1 MDMNALFKHTASRWL
16 GLVCLLALLAVGI
29 FLSIVLGVVDTTWRT
44 ALDAYLHFD
53 GSNEQIVIRDVRV
66 PRALIAAT
74 VGASLGLAGV
84 LMQVLTRNPLSD
96 PGIFGINNGAAFFIV
111 VAVTLFSVDSLS
123 QYTWVAFL
131 GAAVSGGIV
140 YMLGS
145 LGRDGLTPLKLTLAG
160 AALAALFA
168 SFTNGLLLINQRALE
183 EVLFWLSGS
192 VAGRSLEMLTTVLPY
207 LVIGWLGSFLMAGQL
222 QTLMLG
228 EDVAKGLGQRTVF
241 VKAMAGLLVILLA
254 GGSVAVAGPIGF
266 VGLIIPHIARYLI
279 GSNMLWM
286 LAYSALIGALLLLGA
301 DIGARLIAMPKE
313 LPLGVMT
320 AIIGTPFFIYVAR
333 KGLTRA

>member
-1 MDMNALFKHTASRWL
+1 MNALLQHTPTRWL
-16 GLVCLLALLAVGI
+16 GFVFLLALLAVGI

-44 ALDAYLHFD
+44 ALDAYLNYN
-53 GSNEQIVIRDVRV
+53 GSNEHIVIRDVRV
-66 PRALIAAT
+66 PRALIAAA
-74 VGASLGLAGV
+74 VGASLGLSGV

-96 PGIFGINNGAAFFIV
+96 PGIFGINSGASFFV
-111 VAVTLFSVDSLS
+111 VAAMVLFSVESLT

-131 GAAVSGGIV
+131 GAAVSGGVV

-145 LGRDGLTPLKLTLAG
+145 LGRDGLTPMKLTLAG
-160 AALAALFA
+160 AALAALFS

-192 VAGRSLEMLTTVLPY
+192 VAGRSLEMLITVLPY

-222 QTLMLG
+222 QTLMMG
-228 EDVAKGLGQRTVF
+228 DDVAKGLGQRTVF

-266 VGLIIPHIARYLI
+266 VGLVIPHIARYLI
-279 GSNMLWM
+279 GSHMLWT
-286 LAYSALIGALLLLGA
+286 LAYSALIGAVLLLGA
-301 DIGARLIAMPKE
+301 DIGARMIAMPKE

-320 AIIGTPFFIYVAR
+320 AMIGTPFFVYVAR

>member
-1 MDMNALFKHTASRWL
+1 MNSLFKHTTTRWL
-16 GLVCLLALLAVGI
+16 GLVLLLALLALGV

-44 ALDAYLHFD
+44 ALDAYLNFN
-53 GSNEQIVIRDVRV
+53 GSNEHIVIRDVRV

-74 VGASLGLAGV
+74 VGASLGLSGV

-96 PGIFGINNGAAFFIV
+96 PGIFGINNGASFFIV
-111 VAVTLFSVDSLS
+111 VAVTLFSVDSLA

-145 LGRDGLTPLKLTLAG
+145 LGRDGLTPMKLTLAG

-168 SFTNGLLLINQRALE
+168 SFTNGLLLVNQRALE

-222 QTLMLG
+222 NTLMMG

-241 VKAMAGLLVILLA
+241 VKAATGILVILLA

-266 VGLIIPHIARYLI
+266 VGLIIPHIARYLV
-279 GSNMLWM
+279 GSHLLWM
-286 LAYSALIGALLLLGA
+286 LIYSALLGAVLLLGA
-301 DIGARLIAMPKE
+301 DIAARLIAMPKE

-320 AIIGTPFFIYVAR
+320 AIIGTPFFVYVAR

>member
-1 MDMNALFKHTASRWL
+1 MNALLQHTSARWL
-16 GLVCLLALLAVGI
+16 GFVFLIALLALGI
-29 FLSIVLGVVDTTWRT
+29 FLSIVLGVVDTSWRT
-44 ALDAYLHFD
+44 ALDAYLHFN

-66 PRALIAAT
+66 PRALIAAA
-74 VGASLGLAGV
+74 VGASLGLSGV

-96 PGIFGINNGAAFFIV
+96 PGIFGINSGASFFV
-111 VAVTLFSVDSLS
+111 VSAMTLFSFDSLS
-123 QYTWVAFL
+123 QYTWMAFL

-140 YMLGS
+140 YLLGS
-145 LGRDGLTPLKLTLAG
+145 LGRDGLTPMKLTLAG

-183 EVLFWLSGS
+183 EVLFWISGS
-192 VAGRSLEMLTTVLPY
+192 VAGRSLEMLSTVLPY

-222 QTLMLG
+222 QTLMMG
-228 EDVAKGLGQRTVF
+228 DDVAKGLGQRTVF
-241 VKAMAGLLVILLA
+241 VKSITGLLVILLA

-279 GSNMLWM
+279 GTHMLWT
-286 LAYSALIGALLLLGA
+286 LAYSALIGAVLLLGA

-320 AIIGTPFFIYVAR
+320 AMIGTPFFVYVAR

>member
-1 MDMNALFKHTASRWL
+1 MNALLQNTSARWL
-16 GLVCLLALLAVGI
+16 GFVVLLALLALGI
-29 FLSIVLGVVDTTWRT
+29 FLSIVLGVVDTSWRT
-44 ALDAYLHFD
+44 ALDAYLHFN

-66 PRALIAAT
+66 PRALIAAA
-74 VGASLGLAGV
+74 VGASLGLSGV

-96 PGIFGINNGAAFFIV
+96 PGIFGINSGASFFV
-111 VAVTLFSVDSLS
+111 VAAMTLFSFDSLTE
-123 QYTWVAFL
+123 YTWMAFL
-131 GAAVSGGIV
+131 GAAVSGSVV
-140 YMLGS
+140 YLLGS
-145 LGRDGLTPLKLTLAG
+145 LGRDGLTPMKLTLAG

-192 VAGRSLEMLTTVLPY
+192 VAGRNLEMLTTVLPY

-222 QTLMLG
+222 QTLMMG
-228 EDVAKGLGQRTVF
+228 DDVAKGLGQRTVF
-241 VKAMAGLLVILLA
+241 VKAIAGLLVILLA

-266 VGLIIPHIARYLI
+266 VGLIIPHISRYLI
-279 GSNMLWM
+279 GSRMLWT
-286 LAYSALIGALLLLGA
+286 LVYSALIGAVLLLGA

-320 AIIGTPFFIYVAR
+320 AIIGTPFFVYVAR